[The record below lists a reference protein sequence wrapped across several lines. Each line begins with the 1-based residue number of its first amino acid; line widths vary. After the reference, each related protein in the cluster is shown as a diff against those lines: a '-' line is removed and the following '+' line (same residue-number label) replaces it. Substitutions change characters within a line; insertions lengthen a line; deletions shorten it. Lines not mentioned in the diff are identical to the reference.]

1 MNAYVLPTESN
12 KELHQLLLLEY
23 TREEVH
29 VFFSE
34 VSEIMGT
41 SVVEVALTEN
51 VVYALNK
58 IIFDNVLRQVNRS
71 DMGSL
76 VHPLVS
82 GVGYVEFDI
91 GHRHIQELLGG
102 YYAYAEE
109 VAGIPLVQRAV
120 SNYLIQI
127 QQRNALEFGAALM
140 KMMEYCFKY
149 FTHLKD
155 RTLTGAFMNNTV
167 PVVYVA

>member
-1 MNAYVLPTESN
+1 MDAYVLPRESN
-12 KELHQLLLLEY
+12 NELRQLLQLEY
-23 TREEVH
+23 TREEVQD
-29 VFFSE
+29 FFTE
-34 VSEIMGT
+34 VSSIIGST
-41 SVVEVALTEN
+41 VVETALTEN

-91 GHRHIQELLGG
+91 GHRHIQELLGN
-102 YYAYAEE
+102 YYTYAEE

-120 SNYLIQI
+120 SNYLIKI
-127 QQRNALEFGAALM
+127 QQRNTLEFGAALL
-140 KMMEYCFKY
+140 KMLEYCFKY

-155 RTLTGAFMNNTV
+155 KTLVGSFMDNTV